1 MSAFV
6 SAMRFVGD
14 LDNEFYHDEHQRDVW
29 NEASA
34 IGFQLC
40 LWAASI
46 AMAVLPWFAGTTGS
60 WIAVGLF
67 VAVSI
72 ISLATL
78 AYSKSRRV
86 DVQALSKPRQPRAL
100 INAALIAIAGIGV
113 LVKLTL
119 PNDGRIDLDPSTIS
133 GLVVGAVAGGGA
145 ALFLGWR
152 SRKKQRALDTI
163 DEDL

>member
-14 LDNEFYHDEHQRDVW
+14 LDNEFYRDEHQRDVW

-40 LWAASI
+40 LWTANI
-46 AMAVLPWFAGTTGS
+46 AMAVLPWVAGTTGA

-72 ISLATL
+72 ISLVTL

-86 DVQALSKPRQPRAL
+86 DVQAQTKARQPRQFVT
-100 INAALIAIAGIGV
+100 AALIAIAGVGI
-113 LVKLTL
+113 LIRLSL
-119 PNDGRIDLDPSTIS
+119 PVDGRIDLDPSTIS
-133 GLVVGAVAGGGA
+133 GLVVGALVGGGTA
-145 ALFLGWR
+145 VFLGYR
-152 SRKKQRALDTI
+152 SRKKQRELDLI